1 MKALEMTL
9 VRYTLWPLRKLE
21 LPVYYLGFYI
31 LFSIAEQFRVNQV
44 KEFSSPE
51 FISIN
56 SNFRKKSLKSFF
68 VDI

>member
-31 LFSIAEQFRVNQV
+31 LFSIAEQFRANQV
-44 KEFSSPE
+44 KEFSSHNLSVLIP
-51 FISIN
+51 
-56 SNFRKKSLKSFF
+56 NFVRN
-68 VDI
+68 V

>member
-44 KEFSSPE
+44 KEFSSRE
-51 FISIN
+51 FYQYVLIPI
-56 SNFRKKSLKSFF
+56 FERI
-68 VDI
+68 V

>member
-44 KEFSSPE
+44 KEFSSRE
-51 FISIN
+51 FISMY
-56 SNFRKKSLKSFF
+56 
-68 VDI
+68 